1 MLNEFLQQ
9 NKILICIPTKGRVG
23 KQKTIKCFPENC
35 FGETVF
41 LVHSKDESHE
51 YPGIIQPKSINNIR
65 DKRNFIIDYAQNND
79 YNYLIMADDDATIKS
94 WDAESKKWIP
104 STESQIL
111 EAIRLGLGWDYY
123 SLGGTF
129 FNNGDLGLKENTTG
143 NAFHMFNLKTLG
155 NIRARTHIF
164 EDADL
169 YLQLFREGGTICCNN
184 DCVFVNAIDNKI
196 GGNASNPNFAD
207 DELFEKNIDYFLS
220 LNRDFVSKAKT
231 DGKFRGKNR
240 GYKLKIK
247 LKRIKAIKGVENAE
261 W

>member
-23 KQKTIKCFPENC
+23 KQKTIKCFPDNC
-35 FGETVF
+35 YGESVF
-41 LVHSKDESHE
+41 LVHSSDESHE
-51 YPGIIQPKSINNIR
+51 YPGIVQPESINNIR
-65 DKRNFIIDYAQNND
+65 DKRNFIIDYAQNNN

-94 WDAESKKWIP
+94 WDETSKKWIKSSP
-104 STESQIL
+104 EQIL
-111 EAIRLGLGWDYY
+111 EALEIGMRYDYY
-123 SLGGTF
+123 SLGSEF
-129 FNNGDLGLKENTTG
+129 FNFGGKGVKENQTG

-155 NIRARTHIF
+155 NIRARTPIF

-169 YLQLFREGGTICCNN
+169 YLQLFRIGGTMANNN
-184 DCVFVNAIDNKI
+184 DCIFNNATDNKI

-220 LNRDFVSKAKT
+220 LNSDFVSKTKT

-247 LKRIKAIKGVENAE
+247 IKRIKGVENAE

>member
-23 KQKTIKCFPENC
+23 RQKTIKCFPEDC
-35 FGETVF
+35 FGESVF

-51 YPGIIQPKSINNIR
+51 YPGTIQPESINNIR
-65 DKRNFIIDYAQNND
+65 DKRNFIIDYAQNNN
-79 YNYLIMADDDATIKS
+79 YNYLIMMDDDATIKS
-94 WDAESKKWIP
+94 WDTTISRWIP

-111 EAIRLGLGWDYY
+111 EAIKLGMDWGYY
-123 SLGGTF
+123 SLGNRF
-129 FNNGDLGLKENTTG
+129 FNDGDLGLKENTTG

-155 NIRARTHIF
+155 NIRARTPIF
-164 EDADL
+164 EDVDL
-169 YLQLFREGGTICCNN
+169 YLQIFREGGTICCNN
-184 DCVFVNAIDNKI
+184 DCVFDNAVDNKI
-196 GGNASNPNFAD
+196 GGNASNPNFSD

-220 LNRDFVSKAKT
+220 LNPDFVSKEKT
-231 DGKFRGKNR
+231 SGKFRGKNR

-247 LKRIKAIKGVENAE
+247 LKRIKGVENAE

>member
-23 KQKTIKCFPENC
+23 RQKTIKCFPEEC
-35 FGETVF
+35 LGKSVC
-41 LVHSKDESHE
+41 LVHSKDELHE
-51 YPGIIQPKSINNIR
+51 YPGIIQPESINNIR
-65 DKRNFIIDYAQNND
+65 DKRNFIIDYAQDN
-79 YNYLIMADDDATIKS
+79 NYLIMADDDATIKS
-94 WDAESKKWIP
+94 WDTTISRWIP

-111 EAIRLGLGWDYY
+111 EAIKLGMDWDYY
-123 SLGGTF
+123 SLGNRF

-155 NIRARTHIF
+155 NIRDRTPIF
-164 EDADL
+164 EDVDL
-169 YLQLFREGGTICCNN
+169 YLQLFRMGGTICCNN
-184 DCVFVNAIDNKI
+184 AVDNKI
-196 GGNASNPNFAD
+196 GGNASNPNFSD

-220 LNRDFVSKAKT
+220 LNQDFVSKAKT

-240 GYKLKIK
+240 GYRLKIK
-247 LKRIKAIKGVENAE
+247 LKRIKGVENAE